1 MAERIKRLYDTGKL
15 NKDGVRN
22 AVAMAL
28 ITAADYK
35 AITGEDFETATEE
48 NETAEGEKDNEP

>member
-22 AVAMAL
+22 AVVMNL

-35 AITGEDFETATEE
+35 SITGEDFETAAEE
-48 NETAEGEKDNEP
+48 TETAEGEKDNEP